1 MILKIIGDT
10 AHNYNQLIR
19 HQFYLLLVSRLP
31 LLLVFTLQPQIVVYK
46 TKLRTD
52 QTMKLLKI
60 QLCAK
65 DFTSSVIFQDV
76 CVLPFKNACVNSLLK
91 KNNQGEWQSPRLSCK
106 LKVIFLDSHQGHS
119 STFPQ

>member
-10 AHNYNQLIR
+10 AHDYNQLIR
-19 HQFYLLLVSRLP
+19 HQFYLLLVSHLP

-76 CVLPFKNACVNSLLK
+76 CPSIQECM
-91 KNNQGEWQSPRLSCK
+91 R
-106 LKVIFLDSHQGHS
+106 
-119 STFPQ
+119 